1 MNIKTKRER
10 KKEEY
15 VKDYL
20 ESIIEYRDAMDK
32 LRFDNSIAKRL
43 YEDYD
48 SQVQVLKQILK
59 AFEEIDKNRP

>member
-15 VKDYL
+15 FKDYL
-20 ESIIEYRDAMDK
+20 ESIIEYRNAMDR
-32 LRFDNSIAKRL
+32 LRFDNPIAKRL
-43 YEDYD
+43 YEDYN
-48 SQVQVLKQILK
+48 SQIWVLKQILK

>member
-59 AFEEIDKNRP
+59 AFEEIDRNRP